1 MNEKMDGYTCISGNI
16 GIIANSVIDM
26 EGQLRCLGIL
36 GNEDVFCRVHYLH
49 LTYCLKFHLDFER

>member
-36 GNEDVFCRVHYLH
+36 GNEDVFLPCTLSTFN
-49 LTYCLKFHLDFER
+49 LLLKIQLRF